1 MTGVVLIDHSAYA
14 RLRSPHLPTDRCEE
28 ILGAMEDGSVGICLP
43 FLLEAG
49 YSARTDRDHSDD
61 LHGLL
66 GLPRFAIDESVEAR
80 ALTGQ
85 SRLAA
90 SAHHR
95 LPPMDLMIAA
105 IADRYGLGVL
115 HYDHDYD
122 VIAQHT
128 DLDFDSVWLAPRG
141 SL

>member
-1 MTGVVLIDHSAYA
+1 LNGVLLIDHSAYA
-14 RLRSPHLPTDRCEE
+14 RLRSPHLPTGRGEE
-28 ILGAMEDGSVGICLP
+28 LLAAMEEGSVGICLP

-49 YSARTDRDHSDD
+49 YSARTHRDHGDD
-61 LHGLL
+61 MHGLL
-66 GLPRFAIDESVEAR
+66 GLPRFSIDESVEAR

-122 VIAQHT
+122 VIAEHT
-128 DLDFDSVWLAPRG
+128 DLDFASVWLAPRG